1 MLDLVTPTVKRD
13 MVDSLNRKKHCII
26 DVKPSFYEGSF
37 LPALIFREA
46 NALAKF
52 VAPLR
57 SLVCCNKNSLPDSIQ
72 DVWRKDVVFV

>member
-1 MLDLVTPTVKRD
+1 MLDLVTPTIKRD

-52 VAPLR
+52 VALSDPLF
-57 SLVCCNKNSLPDSIQ
+57 
-72 DVWRKDVVFV
+72 VVIRTPYLILFRMCGGRM